1 MKKGETGTGVI
12 GMTAFPDRGY
22 IEREDGK
29 ILFKHAIPGR
39 EVEYRITKRRGD
51 RGEGMVLS
59 VLKPSPLETEKD
71 PCPHA
76 GDCGGCLY
84 QTLPY
89 REEAALKERQMKE
102 LLDEIAGGPF
112 AWEGVTESP
121 ASGGYRA
128 KMEFSFGDT
137 VKDGPLAL
145 GMHRRGSHYD
155 IVTADRC
162 RLVHPDFNL
171 ILRATLD
178 YFTEQGVPYFH
189 KLSHEGQLRHLLVRR
204 GAHSGEILTDLVH
217 ASGLGR
223 ELLEGWRDR
232 IAALPLEGTLAGILH
247 TVNDSPADAVIDQGT
262 EVLYGKD
269 WFTETLSGLSFKITP
284 FSFFQNNSGGAELL
298 YGKVA
303 EYAGDTAG
311 KTVFDLYSG
320 TGTIAQIVAKT
331 ADRTVGV
338 EIVPEAVRAAEE
350 NAARNG
356 ITNCSFI
363 AGDVLKVLD
372 SLEAVPDVIILDP
385 PREGV
390 HPKALPKLLKYG
402 VPRIIYVSCK
412 PTSLRTDIA
421 VLREGG
427 YSLTRAAGVDMFPR
441 TAGCELVCLFERE
454 RNENDGI
461 QAGR

>member
-12 GMTAFPDRGY
+12 GMTGFPDRGY
-22 IEREDGK
+22 IEREDGRV
-29 ILFKHAIPGR
+29 LFKHAIPGR

-59 VLKPSPLETEKD
+59 VLKSSPLETEKD

-89 REEAALKERQMKE
+89 GEEAALKERQMKE

-112 AWEGVTESP
+112 IWEGVKKSP
-121 ASGGYRA
+121 VSGGYRA

-155 IVTADRC
+155 IVTTDRC

-189 KLSHEGQLRHLLVRR
+189 KFSHEGQLRHLLVRR
-204 GAHSGEILTDLVH
+204 GAHTGEILTDLVH

-223 ELLEGWRDR
+223 ELLLGWRDR
-232 IAALPLEGTLAGILH
+232 ILALPFGGTLAGILH

-262 EVLYGKD
+262 EVLYGRD

-303 EYAGDTAG
+303 EYVGDTEG

-331 ADRTVGV
+331 AEKTVGV
-338 EIVPEAVRAAEE
+338 EIVPEAVKAAEE

-356 ITNCSFI
+356 ITNCRFI

-372 SLEAVPDVIILDP
+372 SLTETPDVIILDP

-412 PTSLRTDIA
+412 PTSLKTDIA
-421 VLREGG
+421 VMREGG
-427 YSLTRAAGVDMFPR
+427 YSLTRACGVDMFPR
-441 TAGCELVCLFERE
+441 TAGCELVCLFER
-454 RNENDGI
+454 R
-461 QAGR
+461 